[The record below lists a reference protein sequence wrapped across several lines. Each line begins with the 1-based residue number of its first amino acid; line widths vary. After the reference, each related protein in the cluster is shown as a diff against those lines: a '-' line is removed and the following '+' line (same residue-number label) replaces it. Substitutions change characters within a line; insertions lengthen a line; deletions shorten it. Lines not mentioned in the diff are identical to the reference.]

1 MINKT
6 MPNILERSNAI
17 QEEIRTWRRTIH
29 RYPELGFTEQRTGQ
43 LIQKALKNLKIP
55 FKANVAKTGIIAEIK
70 GGNGPTVGL
79 RADMDALPIQ
89 EENGFD
95 FDSTRPGI
103 MHACGHDAHTSMLLG
118 AATVLK
124 GLSSE
129 GQLPGTIRLLFQPS
143 EEGWD
148 SEGKSGGKR
157 MVEEGL
163 LKGLDAVFGLHV
175 EPHLEVGQLS
185 TRAGPMLASVDD
197 FTLVITGQGGHA
209 AAPHL
214 TQDII
219 ALSSLVINAIHHI
232 ASRRIDPV
240 EHGLITVATI
250 HAGHASNVIDTHIK
264 ITGTIRSMKPE
275 IRKQLHKELTKACS
289 IVKPFDANVD
299 LKIGTGY
306 PATVND
312 AQATGVAVQATEA
325 IFGKKNVKEAPLQMG
340 AEDFSYM
347 AQAAPG
353 CFMLLGVK
361 NRKWK
366 QSYSVHTPTFR
377 MDEDALPLGTASLCA
392 AALQWMQAPG
402 LTLR

>member
-1 MINKT
+1 MNN
-6 MPNILERSNAI
+6 PHLPDILERSKAI
-17 QEEIRTWRRTIH
+17 HEDIRTWRRTIH

-43 LIQKALKNLKIP
+43 LVQKTLKKLKIP
-55 FKANVAKTGIIAEIK
+55 FQTQVAKTGIVAEIK
-70 GGNGPTVGL
+70 GGKGATVGL

-95 FDSTRPGI
+95 FDSTRPGL

-118 AATVLK
+118 AATILK
-124 GLSSE
+124 GLSNE
-129 GQLPGTIRLLFQPS
+129 GKLAGNIRLLFQPS

-148 SEGKSGGKR
+148 SEGKSGGRR

-163 LKGLDAVFGLHV
+163 LQDVEAVFGLHV
-175 EPHLEVGQLS
+175 EPHLTVGQLS
-185 TRAGPMLASVDD
+185 TRSGPMLASVDD
-197 FTLVITGQGGHA
+197 FTLVITGHGGHA

-214 TQDII
+214 TQDIV

-250 HAGHASNVIDTHIK
+250 HAGHASNVIDTQIK

-275 IRKQLHKELTKACS
+275 VRQNLHKELKKACS
-289 IVKPFDANVD
+289 IVKAFDADFD
-299 LKIGTGY
+299 LKIGIGY
-306 PATVND
+306 PSTVNNTT
-312 AQATGVAVQATEA
+312 ATQIAIQATET
-325 IFGKKNVKEAPLQMG
+325 IFGKKNVKEAPMQMG

-361 NRKWK
+361 NKKWK

-377 MDEDALPLGTASLCA
+377 IDEDALPLGTAALCVS
-392 AALQWMQAPG
+392 ALQW
-402 LTLR
+402 LSSNR